1 MTDPDEELSPQH
13 GPTTPEGYIQR
24 TGGEVRTGDDVLT
37 GNDVRTGDEVL
48 TRKDV
53 PSDTESA
60 GSQGRGK
67 SRHTRSESFGHG
79 LRGDDPSDG
88 SGRATVQRPR
98 PARGTRRATGGSASG
113 EADSVGSG
121 TGSDTSSGF
130 GSGSRAENV
139 GRSGVSDGGGSNG
152 TRSEPSITGLRPFAV
167 PETRNEHED
176 RDEHAEWIK
185 SQRPPHWG

>member
-13 GPTTPEGYIQR
+13 GPTTPEGYSQR
-24 TGGEVRTGDDVLT
+24 TGGDVLTGDDVLT
-37 GNDVRTGDEVL
+37 G
-48 TRKDV
+48 KDV

-113 EADSVGSG
+113 EADSAGSG
-121 TGSDTSSGF
+121 TDSDTSP
-130 GSGSRAENV
+130 GSGSGAEND